1 MMYVEFN
8 MTHPGLDAVCDTF
21 TCISDEQ
28 VYIMKGVN
36 DLVIMNILK

>member
-8 MTHPGLDAVCDTF
+8 MTHPGLDAVFDTL

-28 VYIMKGVN
+28 LYLMKGVN
-36 DLVIMNILK
+36 ELVIMNILK

>member
-21 TCISDEQ
+21 TSISDEQ
-28 VYIMKGVN
+28 LYLMKGVN